1 MWRPGVGRIWPS
13 LPPGLGESVCG
24 FVNWGREPAGVQWVG
39 EGEGVR
45 ETDRAVLSVLK

>member
-1 MWRPGVGRIWPS
+1 MEARSRRDLAIS
-13 LPPGLGESVCG
+13 SSRAGESVCG

-45 ETDRAVLSVLK
+45 ETDRAVLSCA